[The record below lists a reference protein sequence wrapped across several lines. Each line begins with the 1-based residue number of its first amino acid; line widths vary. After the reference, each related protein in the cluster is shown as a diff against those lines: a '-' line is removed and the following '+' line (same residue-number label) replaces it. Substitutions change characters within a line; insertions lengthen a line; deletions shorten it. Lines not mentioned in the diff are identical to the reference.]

1 MCVTIYVCGWWKI
14 NHTAGPFKKLFCS
27 QSSQDKPIFVL
38 TPSHTTLSLADMS
51 GNRYGHSSPPM
62 FLVDSGGGHPRE
74 HQYYHEQV
82 LGQGNPP
89 LVPCWTFPPA
99 RAKMKR
105 RGIMN
110 KGMTWVLVMILL
122 LVFAAL
128 GLGAYQILRLQN
140 QVERLTQEMPA
151 QGESIAQ
158 QKQVGLPAELI
169 KMKENTAAH
178 LIGRADQRS
187 SSGTL
192 KWETKLGGAF
202 TNGIQYINGGL
213 QINET
218 GYYFV
223 YSRVEFLLYT
233 CSHKDSHTHTV
244 SRLRHGQN
252 RTIMEDHQEGFCM
265 PSSKQKRMTGSHLS
279 SLQRLQESDWLFVN
293 VSHPQLLSKN
303 VENNFFGLFKIY

>member
-1 MCVTIYVCGWWKI
+1 
-14 NHTAGPFKKLFCS
+14 
-27 QSSQDKPIFVL
+27 
-38 TPSHTTLSLADMS
+38 MS

-62 FLVDSGGGHPRE
+62 FLVDSGGGHPGE
-74 HQYYHEQV
+74 HQYYHQQV

-99 RAKMKR
+99 RAKMKK
-105 RGIMN
+105 RGTMN
-110 KGMTWVLVMILL
+110 NGMTWVLIMILL

-151 QGESIAQ
+151 EVESITA

-169 KMKENTAAH
+169 KMKQIRADFIGAH
-178 LIGRADQRS
+178 LIGHADQRS

-192 KWETKLGGAF
+192 NWETQLGTAF
-202 TNGIQYINGGL
+202 INGIQYHNGGF

-223 YSRVEFLLYT
+223 YSRVEFLIYT
-233 CSHKDSHTHTV
+233 CSHKDSHTHRV
-244 SRLRHGQN
+244 SVLRRGEN
-252 RTIMEDHQEGFCM
+252 RTIMEDHQEGFCK
-265 PSSKQKRMTGSHLS
+265 SSNNQKWMTGSHLS
-279 SLQRLQESDWLFVN
+279 SLQRFQESDWLFVN
-293 VSHPQLLSKN
+293 VSHPLFLSKN
-303 VENNFFGLFKIY
+303 FQNNFFGLFKI